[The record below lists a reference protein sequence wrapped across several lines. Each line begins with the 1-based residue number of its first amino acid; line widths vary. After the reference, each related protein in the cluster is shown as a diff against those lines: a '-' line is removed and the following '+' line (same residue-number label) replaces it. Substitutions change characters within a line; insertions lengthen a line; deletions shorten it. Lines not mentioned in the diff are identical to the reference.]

1 MKKKANKRLGV
12 IQRNLSSCRAVVKE
26 RAYLSLVR
34 PICEYG
40 SVAWSPH
47 TQKDIICVE
56 SVQRRAALF
65 VCNNYCRSSSV
76 NTMLSNLG
84 WQDLETRRKITDLTM
99 FFKIKTGN
107 VRISFPNDLR
117 EVHCPYLTRG
127 SAQHPFQFQ
136 RYSSTINAHR
146 YSFFVRTVP
155 AWNAL
160 SPVSVRADSVAVF
173 IQVFVTMFCFDDYLL
188 NFHMTCNFICIYLV
202 ICFHFVYLSHC
213 QCHELPCTDRP
224 LPY

>member
-1 MKKKANKRLGV
+1 MKKKANKILGV
-12 IQRNLSSCRAVVKE
+12 LQTNLSSCRAVVKE
-26 RAYLSLVR
+26 RASLSLVR
-34 PICEYG
+34 PGEYG
-40 SVAWSPH
+40 SVAWSPY

-56 SVQRRAALF
+56 SVERRAAHF
-65 VCNNYCRSSSV
+65 VCNDYCRSSSV

-117 EVHCPYLTRG
+117 EVDCPYLTRR
-127 SAQHPFQFQ
+127 SAQQSFQFQ
-136 RYSSTINAHR
+136 RYLSTINAHK

-160 SPVSVRADSVAVF
+160 SPVSVRVDSVAVYHLSICNNF
-173 IQVFVTMFCFDDYLL
+173 MF
-188 NFHMTCNFICIYLV
+188 
-202 ICFHFVYLSHC
+202 
-213 QCHELPCTDRP
+213 
-224 LPY
+224 

>member
-1 MKKKANKRLGV
+1 MKKKANKILGV
-12 IQRNLSSCRAVVKE
+12 LQRNLSSCRAVVKE
-26 RAYLSLVR
+26 RTYLSLVR

-40 SVAWSPH
+40 SVAWSPY
-47 TQKDIICVE
+47 TQEDIICVE

-65 VCNNYCRSSSV
+65 VCNDYCRSSGV

-107 VRISFPNDLR
+107 VWISFPNDLC
-117 EVHCPYLTRG
+117 EVHCPRLTRG

-146 YSFFVRTVP
+146 YSFFLRTVP

-173 IQVFVTMFCFDDYLL
+173 HSSICNNLL
-188 NFHMTCNFICIYLV
+188 F
-202 ICFHFVYLSHC
+202 
-213 QCHELPCTDRP
+213 
-224 LPY
+224 

>member
-1 MKKKANKRLGV
+1 MFCDETFV
-12 IQRNLSSCRAVVKE
+12 NLMHLSCFVSTCILLFSVLFLCGKPNDFLAILPSSE
-26 RAYLSLVR
+26 RSSFLT
-34 PICEYG
+34 EYG
-40 SVAWSPH
+40 SVAC

-56 SVQRRAALF
+56 SIQRRAARF
-65 VCNNYCRSSSV
+65 VCNDYCRSSSV

-84 WQDLETRRKITDLTM
+84 RQDLETRRKITDLKL

-136 RYSSTINAHR
+136 RYSSTINAHKC
-146 YSFFVRTVP
+146 SFFVRTVP

-160 SPVSVRADSVAVF
+160 SPVSVCADSVAVF
-173 IQVFVTMFCFDDYLL
+173 HSSVDDFYLFYCFFFC
-188 NFHMTCNFICIYLV
+188 CIKN
-202 ICFHFVYLSHC
+202 
-213 QCHELPCTDRP
+213 HEYSLRNKKTI
-224 LPY
+224 L